1 MLGALNDEAL
11 TPDSPLWLEVMP
23 AVRVAIMRGPIP
35 HADFAGWES
44 HVRSEG
50 CLAVEATRWL
60 DDASQNAHAK
70 WSTSPS
76 KLTREEVGL
85 IDEAR
90 ATLRRAAFAA
100 KG

>member
-1 MLGALNDEAL
+1 MLGSLNDEAL
-11 TPDSPLWLEVMP
+11 APDSQLWQEVMP
-23 AVRVAIMRGPIP
+23 AVRIAIMRGPIP
-35 HADFAGWES
+35 HADFTGWER

-76 KLTREEVGL
+76 KLTREEVEL

-90 ATLRRAAFAA
+90 AALRRAAFSPKA
-100 KG
+100 